1 MVFHFWYPYLVKI
14 CQLNLSVIL
23 HFRYLHIGIDQLTI
37 LVENQLC
44 LSKEFQYRVPQ
55 KMCLLYSTAF
65 GHSHF
70 FLEFPLQKVILAL
83 DLVTPWVGNLDAWFN
98 SHSNFNACRIWR
110 FENRTPILFFYQ
122 APNPRVVVEMSFYKH
137 VIWCNLKKIIFAKHL
152 KTNVK
157 SLFDWLASLYF

>member
-1 MVFHFWYPYLVKI
+1 MPIKLVSNPPFQVSSYWYRPVNHTYWKSIVFPR
-14 CQLNLSVIL
+14 N
-23 HFRYLHIGIDQLTI
+23 
-37 LVENQLC
+37 
-44 LSKEFQYRVPQ
+44 FQYRVPQ

-83 DLVTPWVGNLDAWFN
+83 DLVTPRVGNLDAWFN

-137 VIWCNLKKIIFAKHL
+137 VIWCNLKKNYIF
-152 KTNVK
+152 KTFKNKCKITV
-157 SLFDWLASLYF
+157 WLAGQPIF